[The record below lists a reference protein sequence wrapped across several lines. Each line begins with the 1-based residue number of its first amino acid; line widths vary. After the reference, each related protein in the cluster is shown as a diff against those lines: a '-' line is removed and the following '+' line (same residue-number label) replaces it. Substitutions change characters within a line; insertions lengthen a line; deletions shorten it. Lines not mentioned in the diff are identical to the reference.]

1 MLIIRNR
8 ILPIAGFWAINL
20 MGVVFVR
27 REIKVGEEV
36 SQREWITLL
45 RHERIH
51 TRQMWELLIVGFYAW
66 YVLEWLVRWA
76 MYRNARWAY
85 FNISFEREAY
95 AHQSHRLYHRH
106 RKPYA
111 FLKYLKGK
119 A

>member
-8 ILPIAGFWAINL
+8 ILPFAGFWAINL

-45 RHERIH
+45 RHEEIH

-66 YVLEWLVRWA
+66 YVLEWIVRWA
-76 MYRNARWAY
+76 MYRNARRAY

-95 AHQSHRLYHRH
+95 AHQSHRQYHRH